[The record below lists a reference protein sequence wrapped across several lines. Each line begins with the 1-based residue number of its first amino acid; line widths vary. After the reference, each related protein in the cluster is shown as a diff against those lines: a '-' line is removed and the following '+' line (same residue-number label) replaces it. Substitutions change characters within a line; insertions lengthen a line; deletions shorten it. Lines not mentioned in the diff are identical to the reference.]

1 MFLIYFDDEKMLN
14 DQRKIQYVDFNIYNT
29 SEELEGMQLPGRVGG
44 RVVHNPGQLLL
55 ARPPSVQ

>member
-1 MFLIYFDDEKMLN
+1 MWTS
-14 DQRKIQYVDFNIYNT
+14 IYNT

-55 ARPPSVQ
+55 TRPPSVQ